1 MSIATVFRDDLRNT
15 RRSYLVIGIIGVLA
29 LLVALIV
36 YSDAEFYPNAYRALF
51 DVSFLLFLAFPVAL
65 APLTYLAVAGDRER
79 GSIQHTLGL
88 PNTRLAY
95 LLGTTFSR
103 MSVAVGAVI
112 ISMLVAAVI
121 GTIMYTEPIA
131 IDRFVLFTAIS
142 TLFVASMTT
151 IFVAISALSPNRSRA
166 MVGVIGAY
174 FILGPFWFG
183 FLPVVSLQVVLDT
196 IASALGVTLSDST
209 SQAIQFSSPIT
220 AYLTGLK
227 PVYHGVIDTGVYP
240 RIDQNYVANPDV
252 FYAQPWY
259 TYLTM
264 VAWATVAF
272 AVSYI
277 RFRRAELG

>member
-1 MSIATVFRDDLRNT
+1 MSIVTVVRDDFRNT
-15 RRSYLVIGIIGVLA
+15 RRSYVVVSVIGVLA
-29 LLVALIV
+29 LLVALVV
-36 YSDAEFYPNAYRALF
+36 YSVAEFHEDAYRALF
-51 DVSFLLFLAFPVAL
+51 DVSFLLFLVFPIAL

-88 PNTRLAY
+88 PNTRLGY
-95 LLGTTFSR
+95 LLGTTISR
-103 MSVAVGAVI
+103 VVIAVVAVLLATLIAFVLGAV
-112 ISMLVAAVI
+112 LYTGELAV
-121 GTIMYTEPIA
+121 
-131 IDRFVLFTAIS
+131 DRFLLFAAIS
-142 TLFVASMTT
+142 SLFVASMTT
-151 IFVAISALSPNRSRA
+151 IFVAISALSPTRSRA
-166 MVGVIGAY
+166 MVGVITAY

-196 IASALGVTLSDST
+196 IASTLGVSLSEST
-209 SQAIQFSSPIT
+209 TQAIQFSSPIT

-227 PVYHGVIDTGVYP
+227 PVYHGIIDAGVYP
-240 RIDQNYVANPDV
+240 RIDRNYAANPE